1 MAIYHLS
8 VKTIS
13 RSDGRSATAAA
24 AYRAGCEIVDQRT
37 GEVHDYTRKG
47 GVLSAD
53 LVLPVGAP
61 EWAQDRGALWN
72 AAEAAETRKNSTVAR
87 EFEVALPLELSA
99 EERRYLAISFAR
111 ELVDRHGFAADVCVH
126 APDEGENPHAHIL
139 VTTRRLSADGFA
151 EKTRELD
158 ERASGMVTHW
168 RERWAALQNSHL
180 AEWGHAA
187 RVDHRSLEAQGVDRV
202 PSWHRGPAVTGMAR
216 RGVVTDHQLRFDA
229 AVADSEAAA
238 TALDQEIEALQQEL
252 DESVWQLE
260 QDELVSGAAFE
271 RGLAA
276 FVANQPQ
283 QAEPETFAPSLE
295 TLKAARRGTETAQDA
310 PEAGEAGEAWQPS
323 LETLKAA
330 QKAVAKPEPAKPK
343 PPEKDVADWDMEM

>member
-1 MAIYHLS
+1 MAIFHLS

-61 EWAQDRGALWN
+61 EWANDRAALWN
-72 AAEAAETRKNSTVAR
+72 AAEQAETRKNSTVAR

-99 EERRYLAISFAR
+99 EERRYLAVSFAR

-158 ERASGMVTHW
+158 ERGSGVVTHW
-168 RERWAALQNSHL
+168 RERWAALQNAHL
-180 AEWGHAA
+180 EEWGHDA
-187 RVDHRSLEAQGVDRV
+187 RVDHRSLAEQGVDRV
-202 PSWHRGPAVTGMAR
+202 PGWHRGPAVTAMIR
-216 RGVVTDHQLRFDA
+216 RGEVTDHQLRFEA
-229 AVADSEAAA
+229 AVADSGAAA
-238 TALDQEIEALQQEL
+238 TALDEEIEAIQQEL
-252 DESVWQLE
+252 DEAVWLLE
-260 QDELVSGAAFE
+260 QDELVTGAAFD

-276 FVANQPQ
+276 FVAAQPQ

-295 TLKAARRGTETAQDA
+295 TLEAARRGAETTQDA
-310 PEAGEAGEAWQPS
+310 PKVGEGWQPS
-323 LETLKAA
+323 LETLKVA
-330 QKAVAKPEPAKPK
+330 QKAVMEPEPAKPEPVK
-343 PPEKDVADWDMEM
+343 KQLDDWDMDM

>member
-37 GEVHDYTRKG
+37 GEVHNYTRKG

-61 EWAQDRGALWN
+61 EWANDRAALWN
-72 AAEAAETRKNSTVAR
+72 AAEQAETRKNSTVAR
-87 EFEVALPLELSA
+87 EFEIALPLELSA
-99 EERRYLAISFAR
+99 EERRYLAVSFAR

-126 APDEGENPHAHIL
+126 APDDGENPHAHIL

-158 ERASGMVTHW
+158 ERGSGMVTHW
-168 RERWAALQNSHL
+168 RERWAELQNAHL
-180 AEWGHAA
+180 AEWGHSA
-187 RVDHRSLEAQGVDRV
+187 RVDHRSLAEQGIDRA
-202 PSWHRGPAVTGMAR
+202 PTWHRGPAVTAMTR
-216 RGVVTDHQLRFDA
+216 RGVITDHQSRFDA
-229 AVADSEAAA
+229 AAADSGAAAA
-238 TALDQEIEALQQEL
+238 TLDQEIEAIQQEL
-252 DESVWQLE
+252 DEAVWQLE

-295 TLKAARRGTETAQDA
+295 ALEAARKGAETAQAA
-310 PEAGEAGEAWQPS
+310 PETAGVWQPS
-323 LETLKAA
+323 LETLKVA
-330 QKAVAKPEPAKPK
+330 QKAVAKPEPEKPAPVK
-343 PPEKDVADWDMEM
+343 KQRGDWDMEM